1 MWQHYLM
8 QLKSSHTVLL
18 TAVLLTLLM
27 PLGAFAQEEKFGSD
41 AEIIIKE
48 PIRQD
53 PETPSGIENPETR
66 AGKSTTNP
74 TSQETLIIRDSELKN
89 AKPVVK
95 TVEKPQKEDEKVQK
109 EEQDPLSFNF
119 LYYIIEK
126 FKLSDIVE

>member
-1 MWQHYLM
+1 MK
-8 QLKSSHTVLL
+8 LKSSHTVLL

-53 PETPSGIENPETR
+53 QETPSGPENSETR
-66 AGKSTTNP
+66 ASKNSTTYS
-74 TSQETLIIRDSELKN
+74 SQETSIIRDSELKN

-95 TVEKPQKEDEKVQK
+95 TVEKLQKEDEKVQK

>member
-1 MWQHYLM
+1 MK
-8 QLKSSHTVLL
+8 LKSSHTVLL

-53 PETPSGIENPETR
+53 QETPSGIENPETR
-66 AGKSTTNP
+66 TSKNSATYS
-74 TSQETLIIRDSELKN
+74 SQETSIIRDSELKN
-89 AKPVVK
+89 AKPVIK